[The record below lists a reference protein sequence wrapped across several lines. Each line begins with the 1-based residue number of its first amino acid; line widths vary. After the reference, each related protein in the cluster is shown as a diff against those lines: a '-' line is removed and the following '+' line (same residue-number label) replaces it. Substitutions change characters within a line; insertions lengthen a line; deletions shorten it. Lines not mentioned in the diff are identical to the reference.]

1 MIVQVAGSIVL
12 LIGAGLFLRSLGKAH
27 AINIGFDPANALALD
42 VDLKLKNLSDE
53 RGAQFYREMLRR
65 VERLPGVRSAT
76 LANLAPL
83 DTATPFRDVLIPE
96 HDPLS
101 GRPGTRI
108 SFNHVGPAYFETM
121 AIPLRS
127 GRGISERDDA
137 ARPGV
142 VVINE
147 TMAQQYWRGEN
158 PIGRQITL
166 VRGGEA
172 LKPLEIVGIANDVKY
187 RSLGEEPTPHIYV
200 PFFQDYSPDMTL
212 LVRTAGDPGAAL
224 VAVQRE
230 LQNQDRDVQ
239 GFFARTLV
247 QHIGLA
253 LVPARLA
260 ASLSAIFGGFAL
272 VLATLGIYAVVSY
285 TARQRTREIG
295 LRMALGA
302 QPGDILHLVMAQTE
316 KLALLGIAVGLA
328 AAFELT
334 RFLSGLL
341 YGVSPADAWTYV
353 TVALLLLGVALVA
366 SYFPARRAMRV
377 DPMVALRYE

>member
-1 MIVQVAGSIVL
+1 M
-12 LIGAGLFLRSLGKAH
+12 
-27 AINIGFDPANALALD
+27 
-42 VDLKLKNLSDE
+42 
-53 RGAQFYREMLRR
+53 
-65 VERLPGVRSAT
+65 
-76 LANLAPL
+76 
-83 DTATPFRDVLIPE
+83 
-96 HDPLS
+96 
-101 GRPGTRI
+101 
-108 SFNHVGPAYFETM
+108 
-121 AIPLRS
+121 
-127 GRGISERDDA
+127 
-137 ARPGV
+137 
-142 VVINE
+142 
-147 TMAQQYWRGEN
+147 
-158 PIGRQITL
+158 
-166 VRGGEA
+166 
-172 LKPLEIVGIANDVKY
+172 
-187 RSLGEEPTPHIYV
+187 
-200 PFFQDYSPDMTL
+200 
-212 LVRTAGDPGAAL
+212 
-224 VAVQRE
+224 
-230 LQNQDRDVQ
+230 
-239 GFFARTLV
+239 

-353 TVALLLLGVALVA
+353 TVALLLLAVALAA